1 MRKHTPIDGPE
12 FLDQYADRLEANGLT
27 LEAAQIR
34 GVEQQWRQE
43 RADHQ
48 VLADQA
54 TLMNR
59 QLDNARKAIGQ
70 APSTH

>member
-1 MRKHTPIDGPE
+1 MPKHTPIDGPD
-12 FLDQYADRLEANGLT
+12 FLDQYADRLEANGMN
-27 LEAAQIR
+27 LEAEQIR
-34 GVEQQWRQE
+34 GIEKQWRQE

-48 VLADQA
+48 ALADQA